1 MPSDSAGDSAPF
13 PSPRSGSE
21 AAFPGVARFWSV
33 LSPFSVPVSFSVSD
47 AVPVSEEALPV
58 SEEALPVS
66 EEALPGVA
74 GLPVTVVF
82 LNSAEFAR
90 VLKEVPAMAENS
102 TVVVITAYT
111 AKRCFLMFYP
121 LL

>member
-1 MPSDSAGDSAPF
+1 MPSDSAGDSATF

-21 AAFPGVARFWSV
+21 AALPGVARFWSV
-33 LSPFSVPVSFSVSD
+33 LSPVSVSVPFSVSD
-47 AVPVSEEALPV
+47 AVSV

-74 GLPVTVVF
+74 GLPFTVVC
-82 LNSAEFAR
+82 LTSAELAR
-90 VLKEVPAMAENS
+90 ALTKVPAMAENS
-102 TVVVITAYT
+102 TVAVITAYT

>member
-58 SEEALPVS
+58 SEEALP
-66 EEALPGVA
+66 GVA

-82 LNSAEFAR
+82 
-90 VLKEVPAMAENS
+90 
-102 TVVVITAYT
+102 
-111 AKRCFLMFYP
+111 
-121 LL
+121 

>member
-21 AAFPGVARFWSV
+21 AALPGVARFWSV
-33 LSPFSVPVSFSVSD
+33 LSPVSVSVPFSVSD
-47 AVPVSEEALPV
+47 AVSVSV

-74 GLPVTVVF
+74 GLPFTVVGESTYKSSRHGGEQYGGGHHGVYCKTMLSHVLSPVIVTV
-82 LNSAEFAR
+82 R
-90 VLKEVPAMAENS
+90 
-102 TVVVITAYT
+102 
-111 AKRCFLMFYP
+111 
-121 LL
+121 

>member
-21 AAFPGVARFWSV
+21 AALPGVARFWSV
-33 LSPFSVPVSFSVSD
+33 LSPVSVSVPFSVSD
-47 AVPVSEEALPV
+47 AVS
-58 SEEALPVS
+58 VS

-74 GLPVTVVF
+74 GLPFTVVC
-82 LNSAEFAR
+82 LTSAELAR
-90 VLKEVPAMAENS
+90 ALTKVPAMAENS
-102 TVVVITAYT
+102 TVAVITAYT

>member
-21 AAFPGVARFWSV
+21 AALPGVARFWSV
-33 LSPFSVPVSFSVSD
+33 LSLVSVSVPFSVSD
-47 AVPVSEEALPV
+47 AVSVSV

-74 GLPVTVVF
+74 GLPFTVVR
-82 LNSAEFAR
+82 LTSAELAR
-90 VLKEVPAMAENS
+90 ALTKVPAMAENS
-102 TVVVITAYT
+102 TVAVITAYT

>member
-1 MPSDSAGDSAPF
+1 MPSDSTGDSAPF

-33 LSPFSVPVSFSVSD
+33 LCPFSVPVSFSVSD
-47 AVPVSEEALPV
+47 AVPV

-82 LNSAEFAR
+82 LNSA
-90 VLKEVPAMAENS
+90 
-102 TVVVITAYT
+102 
-111 AKRCFLMFYP
+111 
-121 LL
+121 